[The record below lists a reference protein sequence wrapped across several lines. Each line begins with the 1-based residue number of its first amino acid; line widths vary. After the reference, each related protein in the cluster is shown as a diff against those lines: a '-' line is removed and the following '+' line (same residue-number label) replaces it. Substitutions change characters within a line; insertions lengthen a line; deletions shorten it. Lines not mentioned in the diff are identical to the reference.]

1 LISYTHQRI
10 LLVWGRRERERET
23 EMKKVQTVCGLVA
36 ASGALLTGFAL
47 FGVVGMMVAVPVAYL
62 LFDVCQ

>member
-1 LISYTHQRI
+1 
-10 LLVWGRRERERET
+10 
-23 EMKKVQTVCGLVA
+23 MKKVQTVCGLVA